1 MKRGIKLL
9 AGSALFLLLVIP
21 TVAAG
26 KVVDGINVVTSV
38 SPGED
43 DFFISVSTYAIIA
56 HPLNFTL
63 GGAII
68 HGSVIPTE
76 IIFEDSL
83 PDWMFLF
90 YVSREGE
97 YYIWSGNY
105 LDYLGISPPAAFY
118 SNGSWYLFLYGGAP
132 HIMINDRPF
141 SKVYPYNLSLN
152 NPMIFEIKNGCITPT
167 PVTPYHQITHG
178 TVRLEKDKLVVS
190 FPGEGRIVS
199 IPLSSFK
206 GYFHIVNATAFAES
220 LRATKLENDAIVLH
234 FPALSYFPGNST
246 TYAGTFRGNE
256 FVPIFESKEMTDY
269 VFLFRETL
277 EVIPVLNFGDR
288 VTPLVTG
295 TYELSGYDSTV
306 ISSSTMASD
315 FTASSSS
322 GRISQAFLL
331 ALIIGILVGT
341 FMGCWLNRRREEN
354 GGNEGS

>member
-1 MKRGIKLL
+1 MKKIKLP
-9 AGSALFLLLVIP
+9 AASLLILMLLIP
-21 TVAAG
+21 TVTADRE
-26 KVVDGINVVTSV
+26 VVNGVNVITSV
-38 SPGED
+38 FPGRE
-43 DFFISVSTYAIIA
+43 DFFVFVSTYAIIA

-63 GGAII
+63 GGTII
-68 HGSVIPTE
+68 HGAVIPTE

-141 SKVYPYNLSLN
+141 SKVYPYNMSLN

-167 PVTPYHQITHG
+167 PVAPYRQITHE
-178 TVRLEKDKLVVS
+178 TVRLEKDNLVVS
-190 FPGEGRIVS
+190 SPGEGRVVS
-199 IPLSSFK
+199 IPLSSFE

-220 LRATKLENDAIVLH
+220 LQATMLGNGAIVLY
-234 FPALSYFPGNST
+234 FPAFSYFPGNNT

-269 VFLFRETL
+269 VFLFRKSL
-277 EVIPVLNFGDR
+277 KAIPVLNVGHR
-288 VTPLVTG
+288 PSPLITG
-295 TYELSGYDSTV
+295 TYGLRECNHMVIPSNNITSNFVTFGSSKETV
-306 ISSSTMASD
+306 LI
-315 FTASSSS
+315 
-322 GRISQAFLL
+322 LL
-331 ALIIGILVGT
+331 ALLSGILIGIGYK
-341 FMGCWLNRRREEN
+341 MRGKR
-354 GGNEGS
+354 G